1 MDMDVEYQY
10 ETFNGLPVYY
20 GGDMYDSDDSEEYD
34 PLENYDFDNPE
45 GIESMTYT
53 RCRPDGG
60 EARIAG
66 GVDIVPTC
74 QNVSCVT
81 RSEPDVPSDTAGSD
95 PSAVM
100 EGSDTEDFCLW
111 TDLLNEGDCSISNV
125 GSNVDNSLCMSEQD
139 SLSYVGA
146 ASVGDF

>member
-1 MDMDVEYQY
+1 MARAACV
-10 ETFNGLPVYY
+10 V
-20 GGDMYDSDDSEEYD
+20 
-34 PLENYDFDNPE
+34 NYDFDNPE

-60 EARIAG
+60 EARIVG

-81 RSEPDVPSDTAGSD
+81 RSEPDVPSDTVGTE

-100 EGSDTEDFCLW
+100 EGSDIEDFCLW
-111 TDLLNEGDCSISNV
+111 RDLLNEEDSSISNV
-125 GSNVDNSLCMSEQD
+125 GSSVDNSLCMSEQD
-139 SLSYVGA
+139 SLS
-146 ASVGDF
+146 